1 MRLPWLLR
9 PYAST
14 VEGMGLIPHWGT
26 KTPACYVAKKKKK
39 KADMNNGCLSF

>member
-14 VEGMGLIPHWGT
+14 VEGMGLISGLAP
-26 KTPACYVAKKKKK
+26 
-39 KADMNNGCLSF
+39 GCLALGE